1 MKTAEEV
8 LEGHFGSEYWTLK
21 ENNSLPHILN
31 AMEEYAGKRNPE
43 IIQIGIKEELT
54 KEEIE
59 QMFKDFHSQP
69 LQFVPSIDP
78 NVKLVMDELAR
89 AEAKHSWEGNTIV
102 KNALILSE
110 EAGEVS
116 RAVLQY
122 DEEGGSIEAV
132 KLELVQTAAMCFR
145 MLKNLPE

>member
-1 MKTAEEV
+1 MTAEAV
-8 LEGHFGSEYWTLK
+8 LENHFGSEYWTLK
-21 ENNSLPHILN
+21 ENNTLPNILN

-69 LQFVPSIDP
+69 LQFVRHIDKQ
-78 NVKLVMDELAR
+78 VDLVLAELAR
-89 AEAKHSWEGNTIV
+89 AEAKHPKWPTDIIHQAAIV
-102 KNALILSE
+102 AEESGEAVQAALQF
-110 EAGEVS
+110 V
-116 RAVLQY
+116 Y
-122 DEEGGSIEAV
+122 EGGTMEDL
-132 KLELVQTAAMCFR
+132 KKELVQTATVALR

>member
-1 MKTAEEV
+1 MKTNEEV
-8 LEGHFGSEYWTLK
+8 NLEYKICSD
-21 ENNSLPHILN
+21 IL
-31 AMEEYAGKRNPE
+31 A
-43 IIQIGIKEELT
+43 
-54 KEEIE
+54 
-59 QMFKDFHSQP
+59 
-69 LQFVPSIDP
+69 
-78 NVKLVMDELAR
+78 ELAR
-89 AEAKHSWEGNTIV
+89 AEAKHSWEGNSIV

-132 KLELVQTAAMCFR
+132 KLELCQTAAMCFR